1 MTEEHLP
8 PKSAGNAEPITIY
21 NEVNGALKV
30 LRSYEQGHTIPSL
43 CLDCNGGAS
52 KRGLP
57 QAYATWR
64 NDVFGL
70 LGQAAA
76 AMQAAFG
83 WDRNDLWLLAK
94 SDTEAFWLPMEHG
107 RGIAP
112 GGGVSLH
119 PGRIVR
125 QVIGMILAVQG
136 TRQLRDEH
144 PELIAA
150 YESRDP
156 ASLTGHSVHVALA
169 ATGTLAYFTDAVV
182 SVTVDSLG
190 QRGPKVTPFWAIVFQ
205 PFVIMLCE
213 GTSAPIEAARIDQW
227 LTYPDNAIYT
237 KADRKTSYPIARR
250 GNLLVEFLHAGADK
264 VRLEEWPSTGH
275 GLDH

>member
-30 LRSYEQGHTIPSL
+30 LRSYEHGHTIPSL
-43 CLDCNGGAS
+43 CRACNGGAS
-52 KRGLP
+52 ERGLP

-64 NDVFGL
+64 KDTFGL

-76 AMQAAFG
+76 AMHAASG
-83 WDRNDLWLLAK
+83 WDHNDLWRLAK
-94 SDTEAFWLPMEHG
+94 SETEAFWLPVEHG

-112 GGGVSLH
+112 GGGFSLH

-136 TRQLRDEH
+136 TRHLRDEH

-150 YESRDP
+150 YQSKEP

-169 ATGTLAYFTDAVV
+169 ATGTLAYFTDAVM
-182 SVTVDSLG
+182 SVTVDSLDQG
-190 QRGPKVTPFWAIVFQ
+190 SPKVTPFWAIVFQ

-213 GTSAPIEAARIDQW
+213 GASAPIEAARIDKW

-237 KADRKTSYPIARR
+237 KADRKTSYPIALR
-250 GNLLVEFLHAGADK
+250 GDLLVEFLHLGADQ
-264 VRLEEWPSTGH
+264 VRLEEGPST
-275 GLDH
+275 DVV

>member
-8 PKSAGNAEPITIY
+8 PKSAGNAEPITVY
-21 NEVNGALKV
+21 NEVDGALKV
-30 LRSYEQGHTIPSL
+30 LRSYDKGHTIPSL
-43 CLDCNGGAS
+43 CLACNGGAS

-64 NDVFGL
+64 RDVFGL
-70 LGQAAA
+70 LGRWAA
-76 AMQAAFG
+76 AMHEVFG

-94 SDTEAFWLPMEHG
+94 SETEAYWLPMEHG
-107 RGIAP
+107 RGIAA

-150 YESRDP
+150 YESKDP
-156 ASLTGHSVHVALA
+156 ASLNGHSVHVALA
-169 ATGTLAYFTDAVV
+169 DTGTLAYFTDSVV
-182 SVTVDSLG
+182 AVTVDRLS
-190 QRGPKVTPFWAIVFQ
+190 QRGPKATPLWAIVFR

-213 GTSAPIEAARIDQW
+213 GASAPIEAARIDQW
-227 LTYPDNAIYT
+227 LNYPDNAIFT
-237 KADRKTSYPIARR
+237 KADRKTSYPIAHR
-250 GNLLVEFLHAGADK
+250 GNLLVGFLHAGADQ
-264 VRLEEWPSTGH
+264 VRQTEGPNTETV
-275 GLDH
+275 